1 MNMQKRTL
9 STIAATAI
17 VLAVGITTAV
27 AQGPGGRGPG
37 RGFGPGPGGPGGPGG
52 PLPVLR
58 QLNLTDA
65 QRDQVKALLDAER
78 QQNQGAGP
86 QKMGELQKALDAAI
100 FADAPDPAQIDQ
112 LRASIAEAE
121 AAALAAR
128 VDLQLKIAQILT
140 PEQRQQARE
149 ALNHRPGPGRGRGPR
164 DGQGTTP
171 RH

>member
-1 MNMQKRTL
+1 MNMTKRTL

-17 VLAVGITTAV
+17 VLAVGISTAV

-37 RGFGPGPGGPGGPGG
+37 QGRGFGGPGRGGPGGPGG
-52 PLPVLR
+52 PFPVLR

-65 QRDQVKALLDAER
+65 QRDQVKALVEE
-78 QQNQGAGP
+78 QQKQNDGSAVR
-86 QKMGELQKALDAAI
+86 KVGELQRALQAAI
-100 FADAPDPAQIDQ
+100 FADAPDNGQIDQ

-121 AAALAAR
+121 AAALASR
-128 VDLQLKIAQILT
+128 IDLQIKIAQILT

-149 ALNHRPGPGRGRGPR
+149 SIGKR
-164 DGQGTTP
+164 P